1 MLRVKIKK
9 GSQQNLYKFPTH
21 DTLNKNVW
29 DELQLK
35 EDVREK
41 LLKIAQAFLDFLKL
55 GADIKDIRLTGSLA
69 NYNYSKYSDLDL
81 HIVLDFSEIDENLE
95 LVSEYLRSKKK
106 IWNDLHDIKIKDYEV
121 EVYPENVN
129 EKHFSTGVYSVLNNE
144 WIEQPEKDIDKHLDV
159 QTIVDKVESLVDK
172 IEDAS
177 GDLEKLKK
185 VKEKIINMRKAGLE
199 EGGEYSIE
207 NLAFKV
213 LRRGDY
219 IGDLNQQ
226 INKIY
231 DGQMSLEETESDI
244 EFQKRLGFKSIYIK
258 NRNALI
264 RTKVKIKKA
273 PFTKDPPEGFPES
286 APPLGQ

>member
-9 GSQQNLYKFPTH
+9 GSPQNLYKFPIH
-21 DTLNKNVW
+21 DTLNKHIW

-35 EDVREK
+35 EEVREK
-41 LLKIAQAFLDFLKL
+41 LLKISQAFLGFLKL
-55 GADIKDIRLTGSLA
+55 DAEIKDVRLTGSLA

-81 HIVLDFSEIDENLE
+81 HIVLDFAAIDENLE

-106 IWNDLHDIKIKDYEV
+106 IWNDLHDIKIKNYEV

-144 WIEQPEKDIDKHLDV
+144 WIDQPKKDLDKHLGV
-159 QTIVDKVESLVDK
+159 QVIIDKVESLVDR

-177 GDLEKLKK
+177 GDIEKLKK
-185 VKEKIINMRKAGLE
+185 IKEKIINMRKAGLE

-207 NLAFKV
+207 NLAFEV
-213 LRRGDY
+213 LRRGGY

-231 DGQMSLEETESDI
+231 DDQMSLEETEGDI
-244 EFQKRLGFKSIYIK
+244 EFQKRPGFKSTYIK

-264 RTKVKIKKA
+264 RTKIKIKKA
-273 PFTKDPPEGFPES
+273 PFTKDPPEGFPKS

>member
-9 GSQQNLYKFPTH
+9 GSPQNLYKFPIH
-21 DTLNKNVW
+21 DTLNKHIW

-35 EDVREK
+35 EEVREK
-41 LLKIAQAFLDFLKL
+41 LLKISQAFLDFLKI
-55 GADIKDIRLTGSLA
+55 DTEIKDVRLTGSLA

-81 HIVLDFSEIDENLE
+81 HIVLDFSEVDENLE

-106 IWNDLHDIKIKDYEV
+106 IWNDLHDIKIKGYEV
-121 EVYPENVN
+121 EVYPENIN
-129 EKHFSTGVYSVLNNE
+129 EKHFSTGVYSVLNDE

-185 VKEKIINMRKAGLE
+185 AKEKIINMRKAGLE

-213 LRRGDY
+213 LRRGGY

-231 DGQMSLEETESDI
+231 DDQMSLEETESDI
-244 EFQKRLGFKSIYIK
+244 EFQKRPGFKSTYIK

-264 RTKVKIKKA
+264 RAKVKIKKA
-273 PFTKDPPEGFPES
+273 PFTEDPPEGFPES

>member
-9 GSQQNLYKFPTH
+9 GSPQNLYKFPIH
-21 DTLNKNVW
+21 DTLNKHIW

-35 EDVREK
+35 EEVREK
-41 LLKIAQAFLDFLKL
+41 LLKISQAFLGFLKL
-55 GADIKDIRLTGSLA
+55 DAEIKDVRLTGSLA

-81 HIVLDFSEIDENLE
+81 HIVLDFAAIDENLE

-106 IWNDLHDIKIKDYEV
+106 IWNDLHDIKIKNYEV

-144 WIEQPEKDIDKHLDV
+144 WIDQPKKDLDKHLGV
-159 QTIVDKVESLVDK
+159 QVIIDKVESLVDR

-177 GDLEKLKK
+177 GDIEKLKK
-185 VKEKIINMRKAGLE
+185 IKEKIINMRKAGLE

-213 LRRGDY
+213 LRRGGY

-231 DGQMSLEETESDI
+231 DDQMSLEETEGDI
-244 EFQKRLGFKSIYIK
+244 EFQKRPGFKSTYIK

-264 RTKVKIKKA
+264 RTKIKIKKA
-273 PFTKDPPEGFPES
+273 PFTKDPPEGFPKS

>member
-9 GSQQNLYKFPTH
+9 GSPQNLYKFPIH
-21 DTLNKNVW
+21 DTLNKHIW

-35 EDVREK
+35 EEVREK
-41 LLKIAQAFLDFLKL
+41 LLKISQAFLDFLKL
-55 GADIKDIRLTGSLA
+55 DAEIKDVRLTGSLA

-81 HIVLDFSEIDENLE
+81 HIVLDFAAIDENLE

-106 IWNDLHDIKIKDYEV
+106 IWNDLHDIKIKNYEV

-144 WIEQPEKDIDKHLDV
+144 WIDQPKKDLDKHLGV
-159 QTIVDKVESLVDK
+159 QVIIDKVESLVDR

-177 GDLEKLKK
+177 GDIEKLKK
-185 VKEKIINMRKAGLE
+185 IKEKIINMRKAGLE

-213 LRRGDY
+213 LRRGGY

-231 DGQMSLEETESDI
+231 DDQMSLEETEGDI
-244 EFQKRLGFKSIYIK
+244 EFQKRPGFKSTYIK

-264 RTKVKIKKA
+264 RTKIKIKKA
-273 PFTKDPPEGFPES
+273 PFTKDPPEGFPKS

>member
-9 GSQQNLYKFPTH
+9 GSPQNLYKFPIH
-21 DTLNKNVW
+21 DTLNKHIW

-35 EDVREK
+35 EEVREK
-41 LLKIAQAFLDFLKL
+41 LLKISQAFLDFLKI
-55 GADIKDIRLTGSLA
+55 DTEIKDVRLTGSLA

-185 VKEKIINMRKAGLE
+185 AKEKIINMRKAGLE

-213 LRRGDY
+213 LRRGGY

-231 DGQMSLEETESDI
+231 DDQMSLEEAEGDI
-244 EFQKRLGFKSIYIK
+244 EFQKRPGFKSTYIK